1 MKKIEVILTCFN
13 EELNIPIVHDKILEA
28 TAGSIHNFNIT
39 FIDDGS
45 TDKTWEV
52 INHLCKKN
60 KTTNGIRLSRNFG
73 HQAAIE
79 AGLKNV
85 TDASVIIMDADMQ
98 QGPHGM

>member
-1 MKKIEVILTCFN
+1 MKKIEVILPCFN

-52 INHLCKKN
+52 INHLCKKI
-60 KTTNGIRLSRNFG
+60 KQLTELDYQETLDI
-73 HQAAIE
+73 
-79 AGLKNV
+79 K
-85 TDASVIIMDADMQ
+85 Q
-98 QGPHGM
+98 QLRQV